1 MQKRS
6 SIFWGL
12 LFIILAAL
20 LLLSQQKI
28 LKGNIWEYFWPA
40 ALILVG
46 LWMVTGYFFR
56 GQMQSPENVVLSLGS
71 ARSVSFKLDHGA
83 GKLNLHAGASAGNA
97 FTGAC
102 RGGLDVKS
110 ESVGDRLQVKLR
122 TPSQFWEWSPG
133 TGLDWDLSLT
143 NEVPLTLKINSGAS
157 ASVFDLSD
165 LLVTE
170 LKLETGASS
179 TQITM
184 PARAGSTLADIE
196 AGVSSL
202 KMTIPTGVATRIRV
216 KSGLASVHVNATR
229 FPRTDGDV
237 YQSADYA
244 TASNRADITIE
255 AGVGSVE
262 IN

>member
-1 MQKRS
+1 MHKRS

-12 LFIILAAL
+12 LLIILAAL

-56 GQMQSPENVVLSLGS
+56 GQMQSPENVVLSLGG
-71 ARSVSFKLDHGA
+71 ARSVSFKMEHGA

-97 FTGAC
+97 LTGAC
-102 RGGLDVKS
+102 SGGLDIKS
-110 ESVGDRLQVKLR
+110 ESAGDRLQVKLR
-122 TPSQFWEWSPG
+122 TPSQFWEWTPG
-133 TGLDWDLSLT
+133 SGLDWDLSLT

-157 ASVFDLSD
+157 ASVFDLTD

-179 TQITM
+179 TEITM
-184 PARAGSTLADIE
+184 PARAGSTIADIE
-196 AGVSSL
+196 TGVSSI
-202 KMTIPTGVATRIRV
+202 KMNIPGGVAARIRV
-216 KSGLASVHVNATR
+216 KSGLASVQVNPTR
-229 FPRTDGDV
+229 FPRTEGDI
-237 YQSADYA
+237 YQSADYV
-244 TASNRADITIE
+244 TSSNRADITIQ
-255 AGVGSVE
+255 AGVGTVE